1 MEKESNQSVIIAII
15 ITFVI
20 AFWIGFFVGWLITGR
35 SVKPF
40 LPAFENEENKAAI
53 ELSDMRGEAS
63 TEESSQEPISGT
75 SSSLRAENQ
84 LAGRS
89 AHVSFVTLA
98 REGWV
103 VIHEDTEGKPGAILG
118 AAWLPAGS
126 HEQVTVDLLRGMEA
140 GRRYYAMLHR
150 EAEAGSESHLF
161 DFTKDFPL
169 QDATSKV
176 IMVSFETIASP
187 N

>member
-1 MEKESNQSVIIAII
+1 MEQESNQSVVIAVI

-35 SVKPF
+35 SVEPS
-40 LPAFENEENKAAI
+40 LPAFENKDDYGSFDTSATRDEEPA
-53 ELSDMRGEAS
+53 GES
-63 TEESSQEPISGT
+63 ISGT
-75 SSSLRAENQ
+75 AGTLRADNQ

-89 AHVSFVTLA
+89 AQVASVSLT

-103 VIHEDTEGKPGAILG
+103 VIHEDAEGGPGAILG
-118 AAWLPAGS
+118 AAWLLAGS
-126 HEQVTVDLLRGMEA
+126 HEHIAVDLLRGMEA
-140 GRRYYAMLHR
+140 GRRYHAMLHN
-150 EAEAGSESHLF
+150 EVDGSESHLF
-161 DFTKDFPL
+161 DLAKDLPM
-169 QDATSKV
+169 QDAAGKV